1 MNAARKLPVGSVLAG
16 AFALPWAQGGRLL
29 RVVAIPLALVIA
41 LSIVQVLALLPGT
54 RILSGV
60 WQLGYSLCVAWVAVG
75 IHRYVL
81 VDAREV
87 TAEPAAATVRR
98 VVLYAIAAT
107 IIWMLYV
114 ALSAVLS
121 LVYDKMMIGEAGES
135 MQRIELLMEKM
146 RGAIVATLV
155 AAIVIAI
162 LAGRFCL
169 LLPAISIDAGAS
181 TAIQAARDNT
191 LRLTVVFSL
200 LPGVFTLLS
209 MGLIDEELIDASST
223 IIERIGLAVLGAVFL
238 VIEVA
243 ALSLS
248 YRELTSPAPQP
259 TNLPA

>member
-1 MNAARKLPVGSVLAG
+1 MNTARKLPVGSVLAG

-29 RVVAIPLALVIA
+29 RVVMVPLALVIV
-41 LSIVQVLALLPGT
+41 LSIVQVLAPLPGT

-60 WQLGYSLCVAWVAVG
+60 WQLGYSLCVAWVAVV
-75 IHRYVL
+75 IHRHVL
-81 VDAREV
+81 VDARDA
-87 TAEPAAATVRR
+87 TAEPPAATVRR

-107 IIWMLYV
+107 IIWMLFI

-121 LVYDKMMIGEAGES
+121 LVYDKMLIGETGES
-135 MQRIELLMEKM
+135 MQRLELLIEKM
-146 RGAIVATLV
+146 RGAILATFV

-169 LLPAISIDAGAS
+169 LLPAISIDAGTS
-181 TAIQAARDNT
+181 TAIQAARGNT

-200 LPGVFTLLS
+200 LPCVFTLLS
-209 MGLIDEELIDASST
+209 MGLIDEELINESST
-223 IIERIGLAVLGAVFL
+223 RIERIGLSVLGAIFL

-248 YRELTSPAPQP
+248 YRELTSLAPQP
-259 TNLPA
+259 TSRPA